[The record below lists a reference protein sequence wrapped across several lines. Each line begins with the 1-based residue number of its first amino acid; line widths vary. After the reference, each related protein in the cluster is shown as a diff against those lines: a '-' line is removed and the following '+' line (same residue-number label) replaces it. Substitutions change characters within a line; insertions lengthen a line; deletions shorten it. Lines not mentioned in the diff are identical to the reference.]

1 MEITR
6 KFAKNIREIAKSK
19 KLKIGEIEKNVGVA
33 VGYLSRLDTNNHQM
47 RIDIALK
54 FCEAVGMGFEEVM
67 NYEPEYEVEWNN
79 ETLYI
84 TQGEKIICKVSKEQI
99 LEACKKVDEM
109 DIPKRIDEILGGK
122 NEN

>member
-19 KLKIGEIEKNVGVA
+19 KLKIGEIEKQVGVA
-33 VGYLSRLDTNNHQM
+33 VGYLSRFDKSESEM
-47 RIDIALK
+47 RIDTALL

-67 NYEPEYEVEWNN
+67 NYEPKYEVEWNN

-84 TQGEKIICKVSKEQI
+84 TQGKKILGKVSKEQL
-99 LEACKKVDEM
+99 LEACKKVDKM
-109 DIPKRIDEILGGK
+109 DIPKRIDEMLGGQK
-122 NEN
+122 